1 MKTLRKTAI
10 IALVILSCTACFKNT
25 GSSISWTA
33 EFTGTI
39 TSVNAQTSD
48 RYEESKIKSVIDMDD
63 ATASILDFT
72 LNDFKLSLPM
82 NTIKSMTMPNLRF
95 SVTDGTEEG
104 IPVGSWKISVSELT
118 PLINDVQDETYKV
131 RNLNGIISDYYIKFT
146 FELETSGQKYN
157 VTYSV
162 TQSWNKNIVGDFT
175 TSDAEGNSIY
185 VDEAVKSTVYL
196 GDVLEKSFDLKISGV
211 QFVQNMPL
219 MNIDLPGIPFTS
231 DASDSEPLSGTW
243 NILPCTIVPTIGGVA
258 YEQYTMTNF
267 QGTIDENDFE
277 FSFNIQ
283 YDGQTYTVT
292 YSNENY

>member
-95 SVTDGTEEG
+95 SVTDGRNSHRSSTMCRTRPTRYATSTE
-104 IPVGSWKISVSELT
+104 
-118 PLINDVQDETYKV
+118 
-131 RNLNGIISDYYIKFT
+131 
-146 FELETSGQKYN
+146 
-157 VTYSV
+157 
-162 TQSWNKNIVGDFT
+162 
-175 TSDAEGNSIY
+175 
-185 VDEAVKSTVYL
+185 
-196 GDVLEKSFDLKISGV
+196 
-211 QFVQNMPL
+211 
-219 MNIDLPGIPFTS
+219 
-231 DASDSEPLSGTW
+231 
-243 NILPCTIVPTIGGVA
+243 
-258 YEQYTMTNF
+258 
-267 QGTIDENDFE
+267 
-277 FSFNIQ
+277 
-283 YDGQTYTVT
+283 
-292 YSNENY
+292 

>member
-1 MKTLRKTAI
+1 M
-10 IALVILSCTACFKNT
+10 
-25 GSSISWTA
+25 
-33 EFTGTI
+33 
-39 TSVNAQTSD
+39 
-48 RYEESKIKSVIDMDD
+48 
-63 ATASILDFT
+63 
-72 LNDFKLSLPM
+72 
-82 NTIKSMTMPNLRF
+82 
-95 SVTDGTEEG
+95 
-104 IPVGSWKISVSELT
+104 
-118 PLINDVQDETYKV
+118 QDETYKV

-243 NILPCTIVPTIGGVA
+243 TILPCTIVPTIGGVA